1 MIYGETKA
9 RKRPKYQK
17 TMDNQQLSPEQGKAQ
32 RPSDYGVGVQAIG
45 TPKWYTR
52 NLREDMV

>member
-1 MIYGETKA
+1 MVKQ
-9 RKRPKYQK
+9 KRESVLSIE

-32 RPSDYGVGVQAIG
+32 RPSYYGVGVQAIG
-45 TPKWYTR
+45 MPKWYTR